1 MMKRILYIMCFLFV
15 SIIAAGE
22 TVTTTERVT
31 FGNVELQPG
40 GDMVKIPV
48 HLETAYKY
56 TAVTMDIVLPEGL
69 EFAFIVDR
77 REEIYAEE
85 GWACSRSHSLGIS
98 FPEDN
103 TLRVVLSSNENTPFY
118 DDSPEL
124 FLFYV
129 KANTLARPGS
139 TSVIIKEC
147 FYNDPEG
154 NEYDVDDLH
163 EYSINDKVSVSTS
176 AKASFNISAEN
187 KWSTLVLPFD
197 VPSLPSEVMAFTCN
211 ESDDNASVLILNR
224 VSSLSA
230 YKPYILR
237 SENGCTVNLSGTV
250 DANNYPAT
258 GVVAEGYLKGAVTQ
272 QVATSG
278 EYVLANK
285 DGKTQFYKVANS
297 KTIPAGKCWMALPSG
312 MSAKENFGFQ
322 ISTGIKNVVSGKGVG
337 TKYSL
342 DGRKINVVHPQ
353 QLYIEGG
360 KKKIGR

>member
-1 MMKRILYIMCFLFV
+1 MKRILYIMCFLFV
-15 SIIAAGE
+15 SIVAAGE

-48 HLETAYKY
+48 LLETAKQY
-56 TAVTMDIVLPEGL
+56 TAVSMDIYLPEGF
-69 EFAFIVDR
+69 EFVKTMNEDKDWV
-77 REEIYAEE
+77 YAENGEACRSKHSTEANVMDE
-85 GWACSRSHSLGIS
+85 GNGS
-98 FPEDN
+98 F
-103 TLRVVLSSNENTPFY
+103 LRVAVFSTNNGTFKENSTEVFRFFVKASTMAKPGFVNVQIKTC
-118 DDSPEL
+118 
-124 FLFYV
+124 FYV
-129 KANTLARPGS
+129 DADET
-139 TSVIIKEC
+139 
-147 FYNDPEG
+147 
-154 NEYDVDDLH
+154 EYDVND
-163 EYSINDKVSVSTS
+163 YNVNDKVSVSTS

-197 VPSLPSEVMAFTCN
+197 VPSLPSGVMAFTCN

-337 TKYSL
+337 AKYSL

>member
-1 MMKRILYIMCFLFV
+1 MNKFLYIVCVMLLLPFSVSGQTTDDHVTIGEATLF
-15 SIIAAGE
+15 
-22 TVTTTERVT
+22 
-31 FGNVELQPG
+31 PG
-40 GDMVKIPV
+40 GDVCSISVSLPNA
-48 HLETAYKY
+48 TQY
-56 TAVTMDIVLPEGL
+56 TAVGLDIYIPEGC
-69 EFAFIVDR
+69 EFVKQECLDADEEVVMAYAGRGTACRASHIVDS
-77 REEIYAEE
+77 EIQSDGA
-85 GWACSRSHSLGIS
+85 
-98 FPEDN
+98 
-103 TLRVVLSSNENTPFY
+103 LRVAVYSQQAFKSSGN
-118 DDSPEL
+118 L
-124 FLFYV
+124 FSFFVKASTYV
-129 KANTLARPGS
+129 KPGYIPVEIKKCSFTGTNVVKYKANDITVS
-139 TSVIIKEC
+139 
-147 FYNDPEG
+147 
-154 NEYDVDDLH
+154 
-163 EYSINDKVSVSTS
+163 DKVSVSAS

-211 ESDDNASVLILNR
+211 ESDDDASVLILNR

-337 TKYSL
+337 AKYSL